1 MTILSLNLGLQTR
14 LWGFFETQTFLIHQV
29 FCGRRLCLSWLP
41 GLTGCYEER
50 GAFCSS
56 HHLGHLKLIIWSWLR
71 HKASLHEKS
80 PRQTARQYGG
90 CCPAGRTHD
99 AGMCLIKRQMPYF
112 EFVFATLQ
120 GGVTAIVLLYK
131 WTENTNLHR
140 CHFLLDLMRVLHI
153 FAMLREVA

>member
-1 MTILSLNLGLQTR
+1 MLSLHGFKSELVYQSYCIFNLWGGNCHKNWINDNSEFKFRSATW
-14 LWGFFETQTFLIHQV
+14 LWGFFETFLIHQV
-29 FCGRRLCLSWLP
+29 FCGRWLCLSWIP

-50 GAFCSS
+50 GGGAFCPS

-90 CCPAGRTHD
+90 CCPAGRTHH

-112 EFVFATLQ
+112 EFVFAALQ
-120 GGVTAIVLLYK
+120 GGVTAIVLL
-131 WTENTNLHR
+131 
-140 CHFLLDLMRVLHI
+140 
-153 FAMLREVA
+153 